1 MVPIGVENMDWLK
14 KAWVLIRYRN
24 RIMKH
29 IIIINNLKVQIK
41 AEWNAIMVT
50 VDLIKKESE

>member
-1 MVPIGVENMDWLK
+1 MNDTNWLK
-14 KAWVLIRYRN
+14 KVWVLLRYRN

>member
-1 MVPIGVENMDWLK
+1 MDWLK
-14 KAWVLIRYRN
+14 KAWALIRYRN